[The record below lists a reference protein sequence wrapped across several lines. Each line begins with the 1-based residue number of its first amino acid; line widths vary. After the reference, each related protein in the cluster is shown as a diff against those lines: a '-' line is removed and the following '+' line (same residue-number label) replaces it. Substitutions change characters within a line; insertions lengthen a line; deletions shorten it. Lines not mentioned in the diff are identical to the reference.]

1 MTQGQL
7 GLWFTKLWIAIIY
20 NRVRKKVPIDFCYV
34 PTNNNH
40 MPMKKRKTVHKPVP
54 FMNQQLRKA
63 IYKKQMLHNKY
74 LHLRSNKNWET
85 YHQQRNFVNKL
96 RRQSIRNY
104 FVEINVNKATA
115 FDGVS
120 VKIMKIAKPVI
131 VKPIT
136 KLINK
141 SISSA
146 KFPDNLKEAHVV
158 PLHKKNSQLEARN
171 YRPVSILPVVS
182 KFFERAIYQQ
192 LIDYFD
198 SIFNP
203 YLSAFRPG
211 YGCNTA
217 LLKVIEDWKKA
228 VNNNLYVAAVLM
240 DLSKAFDCLPHDLLL
255 LKLKVYSLSE
265 NALNLTDDYLS
276 NRKQCVKV
284 GTYFST
290 WQNIYKGVPQGSILG
305 PVLFNVFLN
314 DIFNFVKEYKLYN
327 YADDNTLSHSGPDL
341 DGLVKSLEK
350 ESAILI
356 DWFANNKM
364 KANPDKFEAIAIGNK

>member
-1 MTQGQL
+1 
-7 GLWFTKLWIAIIY
+7 
-20 NRVRKKVPIDFCYV
+20 
-34 PTNNNH
+34 
-40 MPMKKRKTVHKPVP
+40 
-54 FMNQQLRKA
+54 
-63 IYKKQMLHNKY
+63 
-74 LHLRSNKNWET
+74 
-85 YHQQRNFVNKL
+85 
-96 RRQSIRNY
+96 
-104 FVEINVNKATA
+104 
-115 FDGVS
+115 
-120 VKIMKIAKPVI
+120 
-131 VKPIT
+131 
-136 KLINK
+136 
-141 SISSA
+141 
-146 KFPDNLKEAHVV
+146 
-158 PLHKKNSQLEARN
+158 
-171 YRPVSILPVVS
+171 VS
-182 KFFERAIYQQ
+182 KFFERATYQQ

-228 VNNNLYVAAVLM
+228 VNNLYVAAVLM
-240 DLSKAFDCLPHDLLL
+240 DLSKGFDCLPHDFLL

-284 GTYFST
+284 GNYFST

-341 DGLVKSLEK
+341 DGSVKSLVK

-364 KANPDKFEAIAIGNK
+364 KANPDKFQAIGDIKFNLDGNEILCENEVKLLRATIDCQLKFNTHISEICKKASRQLNVLKRIGKHLSKLGRLTIYHSNIMSNFNYCPVVWHFCGESITKLEAQPTEPVSLT

>member
-1 MTQGQL
+1 M
-7 GLWFTKLWIAIIY
+7 
-20 NRVRKKVPIDFCYV
+20 
-34 PTNNNH
+34 
-40 MPMKKRKTVHKPVP
+40 
-54 FMNQQLRKA
+54 
-63 IYKKQMLHNKY
+63 
-74 LHLRSNKNWET
+74 
-85 YHQQRNFVNKL
+85 
-96 RRQSIRNY
+96 
-104 FVEINVNKATA
+104 
-115 FDGVS
+115 
-120 VKIMKIAKPVI
+120 
-131 VKPIT
+131 
-136 KLINK
+136 
-141 SISSA
+141 
-146 KFPDNLKEAHVV
+146 
-158 PLHKKNSQLEARN
+158 
-171 YRPVSILPVVS
+171 S

-192 LIDYFD
+192 FIDYFD

-228 VNNNLYVAAVLM
+228 VNNLYVAAVFM
-240 DLSKAFDCLPHDLLL
+240 DLSKGFDCLPHDLLL

-284 GTYFST
+284 GNYFST

-364 KANPDKFEAIAIGNK
+364 KANPDEFQAIAIGNKSKNGDIKFNLDGNEILCENEVKLLGVTIDCQLKFNTHISEICKKKVSRQLNVLKRIRKHLSKLGRLTIYHSYIMSNFNYCPVVWNFCWKVILKKRKRYKNMPRSLSMSILIMIMILFC

>member
-1 MTQGQL
+1 VDDNHPSIQAIRENCNFEDNL
-7 GLWFTKLWIAIIY
+7 SFTEIS
-20 NRVRKKVPIDFCYV
+20 DD
-34 PTNNNH
+34 
-40 MPMKKRKTVHKPVP
+40 
-54 FMNQQLRKA
+54 
-63 IYKKQMLHNKY
+63 
-74 LHLRSNKNWET
+74 
-85 YHQQRNFVNKL
+85 
-96 RRQSIRNY
+96 
-104 FVEINVNKATA
+104 FVEKQINKINVNKFTG

-120 VKIMKIAKPVI
+120 VKIMKMAKPVI

-290 WQNIYKGVPQGSILG
+290 WQHIYKGVPQ
-305 PVLFNVFLN
+305 
-314 DIFNFVKEYKLYN
+314 
-327 YADDNTLSHSGPDL
+327 
-341 DGLVKSLEK
+341 
-350 ESAILI
+350 
-356 DWFANNKM
+356 
-364 KANPDKFEAIAIGNK
+364 